1 MVDDVCTKLREQIG
15 LADNLLCERYAKAA
29 TNNGNVTVGSGDG
42 SGDDDDSSSGYGIWK
57 VNSDQ
62 IELLLENSVPA
73 TVSPNTNRRKKRSES
88 GAGLT
93 DNFFDNASN
102 GCGEILDSSFGV
114 AVIAVILTNNPCVS
128 AIAFFTVVKLNY
140 EYPVKA
146 CWEHL
151 LD

>member
-29 TNNGNVTVGSGDG
+29 TNNGNVTVA
-42 SGDDDDSSSGYGIWK
+42 DDDDSSNGYGIWK

-62 IELLLENSVPA
+62 IELLLASIPSVPA

-102 GCGEILDSSFGV
+102 GCGEILDFSFTV
-114 AVIAVILTNNPCVS
+114 AEIAVILNNTPCVS